1 MFMSRKPSHWMRP
14 SSEALSQLLFEHFG
28 LAMNPPCCE
37 GSLPIGPRHAV
48 RFSAGLFFAW
58 SGCPGVGTHGQAGGA
73 GYRDLKLLCSLKI
86 PGPFEPVHGSLLQ
99 EHLGEAVISPWHSHE
114 ISTND
119 IPNTVQKST
128 RELILPRVTE
138 ITLVLFFFFPFLPF
152 LQMQSRE
159 PDRLSKFCNLKVE
172 LWFLFQWLSQKQHSG
187 KNPRL
192 EPSWLVLW
200 SWASHL
206 TSGSPGPFICKQGSR
221 IEFLWWSLLV
231 LMTWFLKA
239 DFFLFSHQR
248 SEAERGG
255 EGTACL
261 DQSVASQSPRL
272 LPVEVTHLASYQVR
286 DRGMWGWKT
295 LVDSEVEID
304 QYLWRTYYLGPE
316 HDLVTGEQETI
327 IQKKEG
333 IKTHNKKK
341 LISCPQKTHIL
352 IVQQSITFL
361 NPDSVLTNECEI
373 NGLFNSLLKW

>member
-1 MFMSRKPSHWMRP
+1 MQWGFLLVFSLHGLDALVLVPMARLGVQGIGTYSSYAPSKFQ
-14 SSEALSQLLFEHFG
+14 ALL
-28 LAMNPPCCE
+28 
-37 GSLPIGPRHAV
+37 SLYTA
-48 RFSAGLFFAW
+48 
-58 SGCPGVGTHGQAGGA
+58 
-73 GYRDLKLLCSLKI
+73 LCSRSIWEKLWFPLDIATKFPPMTFQTLCRKAPENWYCPEWLK
-86 PGPFEPVHGSLLQ
+86 SL
-99 EHLGEAVISPWHSHE
+99 WF
-114 ISTND
+114 
-119 IPNTVQKST
+119 
-128 RELILPRVTE
+128 
-138 ITLVLFFFFPFLPF
+138 FFFFPFLPF

-172 LWFLFQWLSQKQHSG
+172 LWFLFQWLSQKQHNG

-304 QYLWRTYYLGPE
+304 QYLWRTYLGPE

-373 NGLFNSLLKW
+373 NGLFNSLLKWWIPPFHQFSECLGA